1 MPGTCAHTRELWMWV
16 PVPGPGLPLVPGGS
30 SDGQHSLRLS
40 TQNADLG
47 SPPPQ
52 LVHSLHHPACSFPKH
67 VRPVEEPAWPHNFIL
82 VPFNPLLS
90 TRLDFG
96 PPACPW
102 LFWPQPPESVLQGR
116 WFAEGALRALRS
128 TGPVTW
134 APGLVSD

>member
-1 MPGTCAHTRELWMWV
+1 MPGTCVHTRELWMWV

-52 LVHSLHHPACSFPKH
+52 LVHSPHHPACSFPKH

-82 VPFNPLLS
+82 VPFIIRSFLPAWTSDHLLVLGSSGLNPQNLCSRDDGLQKVPSGLS
-90 TRLDFG
+90 G
-96 PPACPW
+96 A
-102 LFWPQPPESVLQGR
+102 QG
-116 WFAEGALRALRS
+116 LS
-128 TGPVTW
+128 
-134 APGLVSD
+134 PGLRG